1 MAIAIAGLLWAG
13 MAAAAPGAVRQPSLV
28 RHMSLQADPASGTLT
43 LALTSLV
50 DARAFR
56 LQHPQRLVVDLPRTR
71 RAAALP
77 PIPRG
82 GIVAALR
89 AGERGAGRQR
99 ELRLV
104 IALRGAV
111 AYRLRWRRGRASQ
124 LSIEFSRARPWA
136 ATLSAAGV
144 AARSIAPDA
153 TRDTTRDATVGSV
166 GAIHA
171 PRGER
176 DVIVAV
182 DAGHGGMD
190 PGATGPDGTHEKD
203 VTLAIARALAARID
217 RTPGMRAVLTRD
229 GDYFIPL
236 IGRIQRAQA
245 AHADLFVS
253 IHADSVRDPAISGA
267 SVYILSERG
276 ASSPAARELADE
288 ENAADLRGGISLSAQ
303 APSLRSVLLDLSQ
316 NASIAQSGEAA
327 QDVLDALDA
336 VGDVR
341 KREVQRAAFVVL
353 KSPFV
358 PSMLVETAYISNP
371 ADERR
376 LRDPQ
381 QQQRLAAAIL
391 RGIASYFRQYP
402 PQGSL
407 FARAAARSSDDPSS
421 SEDPSS

>member
-1 MAIAIAGLLWAG
+1 WAG
-13 MAAAAPGAVRQPSLV
+13 AAAAAPSLV
-28 RHMSLQADPASGTLT
+28 RHMSLQSDAARGTLT
-43 LALTSLV
+43 LALTSAV

-56 LQHPQRLVVDLPRTR
+56 LQHPQRLIVDLPQTR
-71 RAAALP
+71 RAARLP
-77 PIPRG
+77 AVPHG
-82 GIVAALR
+82 GVVAGLR
-89 AGERGAGRQR
+89 ASERREGRGQ

-111 AYRLRWRRGRASQ
+111 GYRLRWRRGRTPQLYVELSSAGRSTAS
-124 LSIEFSRARPWA
+124 SSSASRSSAGRSTA
-136 ATLSAAGV
+136 GRSTADRRAAGIAVGRMVSSRLGV
-144 AARSIAPDA
+144 AQAPA
-153 TRDTTRDATVGSV
+153 
-166 GAIHA
+166 
-171 PRGER
+171 GER
-176 DVIVAV
+176 AVIVAI
-182 DAGHGGMD
+182 DPGHGGMD

-203 VTLAIARALAARID
+203 VTLAIGRALAARID

-229 GDYFIPL
+229 GDYFVPL
-236 IGRIQRAQA
+236 LGRIERAQA

-276 ASSPAARELADE
+276 ASSAAARELAEE
-288 ENAADLRGGISLSAQ
+288 ENAADLRGGIPLSAQ
-303 APSLRSVLLDLSQ
+303 APALRSVLLDLSQ
-316 NASIAQSGEAA
+316 NASIGQSGEAA

-376 LRDPQ
+376 LRNPRQ
-381 QQQRLAAAIL
+381 QQLLAEAIF
-391 RGIASYFRQYP
+391 RGIAAYFRQYP

-407 FARAAARSSDDPSS
+407 FARSAARTAADPRS
-421 SEDPSS
+421 